1 MATSSTSS
9 TTSSTTATKTNVLT
23 TLGAGSGID
32 TKALAESLVE
42 AERAPKKQR
51 IDAKIAQT
59 EARISGYGTLRF
71 ALSELKTAF
80 AAVNDARDFQSL
92 QVANTQAS
100 AVTVTAGSAAMTGT
114 LNLQVT
120 QLAAARQV
128 TTGSFATRTTQLNGG
143 AGFELALSVN
153 GGTAKTIAVDTDTPE
168 GMANAINAADLGLS
182 AQVVNTGSSVQ
193 VVVTGQQG
201 SANTYTL
208 SARAS
213 GGGAAI
219 AGVGF
224 NTQLQ
229 AAADAKFNLNGI
241 DIVRS
246 NNTVTDVL
254 DGVTLELN
262 TLTTGTARIDL
273 RRDASAL
280 KKNFQA
286 LVTAYNTFEEAAKAM
301 ASRTKSEDSADK
313 ITGSLAGDSLLQ
325 SIRNQVRGYVTGN
338 SSSPGTSVIAARNA
352 GLTLDREGK
361 MVLDEKRF
369 DEAVASRF
377 SEVVKVFTGNA
388 NDQSVYSPA
397 PGGVAGDAFKGIDQM
412 IRATGTIAA
421 QTDSAN
427 EQLKKYKQ
435 DLSKLE
441 ERMTSVMERY
451 TRQFTAM
458 DSLVGEATATR
469 NRLKSTFDAWN
480 KSG

>member
-9 TTSSTTATKTNVLT
+9 ATTKTNILT

-42 AERAPKKQR
+42 AERAPKKER
-51 IDAKIAQT
+51 IDAKIAKT

-80 AAVNDARDFQSL
+80 SALNDARDFQSL
-92 QVANTQAS
+92 QVANTQPS
-100 AVTVTAGSAAMTGT
+100 AVSVTAGSAAMAGS

-128 TTGSFATRTTQLNGG
+128 TTGGFTSRSTSLNGG
-143 AGFELALSVN
+143 SAFELSLSVN
-153 GGTAKTIAVDTDTPE
+153 GGTAKTIPVATDTPE
-168 GMANAINAADLGLS
+168 GMANAINAAGLGLS

-201 SANTYTL
+201 VANTYTL
-208 SARAS
+208 AARTT
-213 GGGAAI
+213 GGAAI
-219 AGVGF
+219 AGLDF

-229 AAADAKFNLNGI
+229 AAADAKFSLNGI

-262 TLTTGTARIDL
+262 TVTAGAARIDL

-301 ASRTKSEDSADK
+301 ASRTKSDDEDDT
-313 ITGSLAGDSLLQ
+313 ITGSLSGDSLLQ
-325 SIRNQVRGYVTGN
+325 SIRSQVRGYVTGN
-338 SSSPGTSVIAARNA
+338 SSSPGTTVIAARNV
-352 GLTLDREGK
+352 GLTLDRDGK

-369 DEAVASRF
+369 NEAVASNF

-388 NDQSVYSPA
+388 NDQSLYSPA

-421 QTDSAN
+421 QTEMAN
-427 EQLKKYKQ
+427 EQLKKYKE
-435 DLSKLE
+435 DLTKLE
-441 ERMTSVMERY
+441 TRMTAVMERY

-469 NRLKSTFDAWN
+469 NRLKSTFDAWT
-480 KSG
+480 KSS

>member
-9 TTSSTTATKTNVLT
+9 TTSSTATKTNILT

-42 AERAPKKQR
+42 AERAPKKER
-51 IDAKIAQT
+51 IDAKIAKT

-71 ALSELKTAF
+71 ALSELKSAF
-80 AAVNDARDFQSL
+80 ATLNDARDFQSL
-92 QVANTQAS
+92 QVVNSQPS
-100 AVTVTAGSAAMTGT
+100 AVSVTAGSAAMAGS

-128 TTGSFATRTTQLNGG
+128 TTGGFASRTTPLNGG
-143 AGFELALSVN
+143 SAFELSLSVN
-153 GGTAKTIAVDTDTPE
+153 GGTAKTIAVATDTPE
-168 GMANAINAADLGLS
+168 GMANAINAAGLGLS

-201 SANTYTL
+201 AASTYTL
-208 SARAS
+208 SARTT
-213 GGGAAI
+213 GGAAI
-219 AGVGF
+219 AGLDFG
-224 NTQLQ
+224 TQLQ
-229 AAADAKFNLNGI
+229 AAADAKFSLNGI

-262 TLTTGTARIDL
+262 TLTTGAARIDL

-286 LVTAYNTFEEAAKAM
+286 LVTAYNVFEEAAKAM
-301 ASRTKSEDSADK
+301 GSRTKSDDEDDT
-313 ITGSLAGDSLLQ
+313 ITGSLSGDSLLQ
-325 SIRNQVRGYVTGN
+325 SIRSQVRSYVTGN
-338 SSSPGTSVIAARNA
+338 SSSPGTTVLAARNV
-352 GLTLDREGK
+352 GLTLDRDGK

-369 DEAVASRF
+369 DTAVAGNF

-388 NDQSVYSPA
+388 NDQSLYSPA

-421 QTDSAN
+421 QTESAN
-427 EQLKKYKQ
+427 EQLKKYKE
-435 DLSKLE
+435 DLAKLE
-441 ERMTSVMERY
+441 TRMTAVMERY

-469 NRLKSTFDAWN
+469 NRLKSTFDAWT
-480 KSG
+480 KSS

>member
-9 TTSSTTATKTNVLT
+9 ATTKTNILT

-42 AERAPKKQR
+42 AERAPKKER
-51 IDAKIAQT
+51 IDAKIAKT

-71 ALSELKTAF
+71 ALSELKSAF
-80 AAVNDARDFQSL
+80 ATLNDARDFQSL
-92 QVANTQAS
+92 QVVNSQPS
-100 AVTVTAGSAAMTGT
+100 AVSVTAGSAAMAGS

-128 TTGSFATRTTQLNGG
+128 TTGGFASRTTPLNGG
-143 AGFELALSVN
+143 SAFELSLSVN
-153 GGTAKTIAVDTDTPE
+153 GGTAKTIAVATDTPE
-168 GMANAINAADLGLS
+168 GMANAINAAGLGLS

-201 SANTYTL
+201 AANTYTL
-208 SARAS
+208 SARTT
-213 GGGAAI
+213 GGAAI
-219 AGVGF
+219 AGLDFG
-224 NTQLQ
+224 TQLQ
-229 AAADAKFNLNGI
+229 AAADAKFSLNGI

-262 TLTTGTARIDL
+262 TLTTGAARIDL

-286 LVTAYNTFEEAAKAM
+286 LVTAYNVFEEAAKAM
-301 ASRTKSEDSADK
+301 GSRTKSDDEDDT
-313 ITGSLAGDSLLQ
+313 ITGSLSGDSLLQ
-325 SIRNQVRGYVTGN
+325 SIRSQVRSYVTGN
-338 SSSPGTSVIAARNA
+338 SSSPGTTVLAARNV
-352 GLTLDREGK
+352 GLTLDRDGK

-369 DEAVASRF
+369 DTAVAGNF

-388 NDQSVYSPA
+388 NDQSLYSPA

-421 QTDSAN
+421 QTESAN
-427 EQLKKYKQ
+427 EQLKKYKE
-435 DLSKLE
+435 DLAKLE
-441 ERMTSVMERY
+441 TRMTAVMERY

-469 NRLKSTFDAWN
+469 NRLKSTFDAWT
-480 KSG
+480 KSS